1 MSPPTGLLAD
11 WGGLPDD
18 LAADVRRVADRL
30 RTLSAAQLAGPLA
43 APPAGWSPD
52 TTRADAGRIA
62 AYRLAAAAEALEAAA
77 AGRQPVER
85 PLPRLGDFAV
95 GDQVAVS
102 GHDLLS
108 AVAVVA
114 PDDQVWLGV
123 YARASARQA
132 VGDAAAVLATVRRA
146 L

>member
-1 MSPPTGLLAD
+1 MSTPPGRPTA

-52 TTRADAGRIA
+52 TTRADAGRVA

-77 AGRQPVER
+77 AGRPPVER
-85 PLPRLGDFAV
+85 TLPRLGDFAV
-95 GDQVAVS
+95 GDQVAVT

-114 PDDQVWLGV
+114 PDAQVWLGF
-123 YARASARQA
+123 YDRASARQA
-132 VGDAAAVLATVRRA
+132 VAGVTAVLAAVRRA

>member
-1 MSPPTGLLAD
+1 MSPPRARLAG
-11 WGGLPDD
+11 WGGLRAD

-30 RTLSAAQLAGPLA
+30 RTLPAAQLAGRLA

-62 AYRLAAAAEALEAAA
+62 ADRLAVAAEAMEAAA
-77 AGRQPVER
+77 ADRPPVDR

-95 GDQVAVS
+95 GDQVAVT
-102 GHDLLS
+102 GHDLL
-108 AVAVVA
+108 AALAVVA
-114 PDDQVWLGV
+114 PDAQVWRGSHDP
-123 YARASARQA
+123 ASAGQA
-132 VGDAAAVLATVRRA
+132 VADAAAVLATVRRA